1 MSPSLDA
8 PDGLAPDE
16 QPSLAWV
23 GRDPADWL
31 SLINPSGGVE
41 PVLAPELQGPPAP
54 ANAVDVAELVEKWV
68 RRVAL
73 GGDARRGVARL
84 DIGQGRYA
92 GAELL
97 VVAETGRISVE
108 LRLSG
113 GSQDADLSERV
124 RARLERRGYAAEV
137 TVR

>member
-1 MSPSLDA
+1 MSPSLEAHDS
-8 PDGLAPDE
+8 LAPDE
-16 QPSLAWV
+16 QASFAW
-23 GRDPADWL
+23 GERDPADWL

-41 PVLAPELQGPPAP
+41 PVAVHELQAPPAP
-54 ANAVDVAELVEKWV
+54 ANAADVAELVEKWV

-108 LRLSG
+108 LRLG
-113 GSQDADLSERV
+113 DASQASDLSERV
-124 RARLERRGYAAEV
+124 RARLERRGYTAEV

>member
-1 MSPSLDA
+1 MSPSLEGHDC
-8 PDGLAPDE
+8 LAPEE
-16 QPSLAWV
+16 QPSFAWG

-41 PVLAPELQGPPAP
+41 AVPAHEPQAPPPP
-54 ANAVDVAELVEKWV
+54 ANAADVAELVEKWV
-68 RRVAL
+68 RRMAL

-113 GSQDADLSERV
+113 ASQDSDLSERV
-124 RARLERRGYAAEV
+124 RTRLERRGYAAEV